1 MTWGESVDA
10 KGHATGTG
18 RTLQPWCR
26 YSASC
31 YKSGQPLHTVE
42 PPYGKPYTDGC
53 PRDGDACPSALLASG
68 RGSRSATATS
78 ATARTRAGR
87 MPGC

>member
-10 KGHATGTG
+10 SGHEVETG

-31 YKSGQPLHTVE
+31 YKSGQPLHEVH
-42 PPYGKPYTDGC
+42 PRYGKAYTDGC

-68 RGSRSATATS
+68 LVTYKELPDDLIGYRKGKEK
-78 ATARTRAGR
+78 G
-87 MPGC
+87 